1 MANVFNKL
9 LFEYQIARKC
19 CYAVCVE
26 QFVERKTQLENAL
39 NGIPQIH
46 TVHVVRTSSASEQ
59 THIEGLLEKLHIDDE
74 KLFVYA
80 QHERCTPF
88 VYAVH

>member
-1 MANVFNKL
+1 M
-9 LFEYQIARKC
+9 RS
-19 CYAVCVE
+19 
-26 QFVERKTQLENAL
+26 T
-39 NGIPQIH
+39 GIPQIH

-59 THIEGLLEKLHIDDE
+59 THIEGLLEKLHIEYE